1 MHVRWCVCVF
11 AYLIAADCDI
21 TLDIYATELQHKLN
35 SLVNLARIVRQRPAK
50 LPGILSHFSCWCRPP
65 FWQLRPLR
73 MLTMTQRE
81 ATNAL
86 ESHIAA

>member
-35 SLVNLARIVRQRPAK
+35 SLVNLARIVPPNSPESCHISLVGVGR
-50 LPGILSHFSCWCRPP
+50 HFG
-65 FWQLRPLR
+65 
-73 MLTMTQRE
+73 
-81 ATNAL
+81 N
-86 ESHIAA
+86 